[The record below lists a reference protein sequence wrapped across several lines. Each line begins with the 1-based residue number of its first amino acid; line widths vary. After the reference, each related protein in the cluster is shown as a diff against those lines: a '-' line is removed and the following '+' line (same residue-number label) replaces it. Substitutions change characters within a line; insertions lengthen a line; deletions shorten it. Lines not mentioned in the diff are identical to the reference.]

1 MVFCSRQYDREPY
14 WSTGA
19 IAVFG
24 GLSIP
29 TRQKHEIMKE
39 MTELTVLN
47 DEFFSIVLMA
57 CSNARAAALRA
68 GHSVVYRDEAGRYVE
83 ERPGGNR
90 FEIRF
95 DKTRPR
101 ESHIVVLRELT
112 ANAA

>member
-1 MVFCSRQYDREPY
+1 
-14 WSTGA
+14 
-19 IAVFG
+19 
-24 GLSIP
+24 
-29 TRQKHEIMKE
+29 MKE